1 MLKQH
6 VNIETQIQN
15 LIVLIQSSSLSL
27 DRKED
32 LSCRLHFLQ
41 TDHVSTLCAQSSKAI
56 TSTNLRYILCFL
68 INMDVPDIALL
79 FHVDTGSVY
88 SARYRLRKLFVQK
101 PVMPF

>member
-15 LIVLIQSSSLSL
+15 LIVLIQSSALSSTQ
-27 DRKED
+27 KED
-32 LSCRLHFLQ
+32 LSCRLRLLQ
-41 TDHVSTLCAQSSKAI
+41 TSHISTLCAQSSKAI
-56 TSTNLRYILCFL
+56 TSTNLRYILCFI

-88 SARYRLRKLFVQK
+88 SARYRLRKLFAQE